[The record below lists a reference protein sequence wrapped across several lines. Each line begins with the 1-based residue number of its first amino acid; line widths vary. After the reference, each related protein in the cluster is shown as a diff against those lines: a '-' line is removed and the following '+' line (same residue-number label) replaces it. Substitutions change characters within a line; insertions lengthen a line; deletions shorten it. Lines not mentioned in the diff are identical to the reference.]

1 MEIKYGQGSQ
11 LIGHDMSK
19 FLIEMEYKIVANPSI
34 LVTPMSNVILERI
47 HQVLGNLVHTCNI
60 KLTHVDEYDPRLGV
74 WAAVAFEIR
83 TKTNILKGYSTGKLL
98 FGRDIII
105 LIKNMVDW
113 KLIRQKK

>member
-1 MEIKYGQGSQ
+1 MIDPITGQFEIMQYNDRRAILIANLFENTWLSRYPRPMEIKYGQGSQ

-74 WAAVAFEIR
+74 
-83 TKTNILKGYSTGKLL
+83 
-98 FGRDIII
+98 
-105 LIKNMVDW
+105 
-113 KLIRQKK
+113 